1 MDSDDVD
8 DDMMLLED
16 YQVADFASSMLAAIS
31 CWHSRARALLSL
43 GDPTV
48 RPTAASSASSALPPP
63 PHQANL
69 QPPAGPHSSFITH

>member
-1 MDSDDVD
+1 MDDREEVVMDSDDAD

-48 RPTAASSASSALPPP
+48 RAYCCLRLRLCLRLLPGCSSSSP
-63 PHQANL
+63 
-69 QPPAGPHSSFITH
+69 G